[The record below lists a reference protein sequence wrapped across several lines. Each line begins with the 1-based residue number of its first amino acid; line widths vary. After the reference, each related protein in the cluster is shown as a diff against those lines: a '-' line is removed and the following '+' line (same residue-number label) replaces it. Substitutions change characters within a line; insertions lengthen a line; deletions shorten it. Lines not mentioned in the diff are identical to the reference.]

1 MMYMAVLFNL
11 SEKGERECQFQNIEG
26 YILIEL
32 MKLRQE
38 SQSVAFSSL

>member
-1 MMYMAVLFNL
+1 MMYMAVLFKL

-38 SQSVAFSSL
+38 SESVTLSSL